1 MYGLVGLKIHC
12 KTALVVRKE
21 PDGIRRYVH
30 LGTGNYN
37 DQTAK
42 IYTDMGMFTCR
53 DSYGA
58 DISALFNL
66 LTGYTRVP
74 LWKKIEVSP
83 ISLRQFI
90 YKMIENE
97 IEMVRSGKRG
107 RITAKMNSLVDQ
119 EISRNSTKHPNPA

>member
-1 MYGLVGLKIHC
+1 
-12 KTALVVRKE
+12 LVVRKE